1 MKILSVNENSI
12 GAELGLKPGDRI
24 DAIDGSRVR
33 DIIDYRFKISDENVV
48 LRVRQGGEV
57 LEYDIDKDYD
67 DNLGLEFEEF
77 RIRKCANDCVF
88 CFVDQ
93 NPPGM
98 REALYFRD
106 GDFRLSFLHGHY
118 ITMTNMGWKEMKRIV
133 TQRLTPLYISVH
145 VTQPDKRLEMF
156 LYGKDDTLLR
166 KFEYLTENGIE
177 LHSQVVLC
185 PGWNDGEFLEQTI
198 KDIHQYSPMARSM
211 SIVPAGLTKHRDG
224 LPFIPPVTRDYAEK
238 FLPIAE
244 DLSEKYILKDG
255 RRFIYLSDEWFLVTE
270 RDLPNTD
277 YYEDVDLSENGVGQ
291 VPVFWDQ
298 WQAGMTR
305 LHPSM
310 DRPTKVTV
318 CTGTLID
325 KWFQSHWLPTV
336 SGMENLDVNHVAI
349 RNEFYG
355 AEEVTVTGL
364 LVGQDIIDQLKGQE
378 LGDKV
383 IFSDR
388 ILSETG
394 IVTLDDM
401 TLEQISNG
409 IGTQVVVTDD
419 TPESFFK
426 LLN

>member
-118 ITMTNMGWKEMKRIV
+118 ITMTNMGWKEMKRVV

-166 KFEYLTENGIE
+166 KFEYLTDNGIE

-270 RDLPNTD
+270 RDLPDTD

-305 LHPSM
+305 LHPSL
-310 DRPTKVTV
+310 DTPTKVTV

-364 LVGQDIIDQLKGQE
+364 LVGQDIIDQLKGQD

-394 IVTLDDM
+394 ILTLDDM

>member
-305 LHPSM
+305 LHPSL
-310 DRPTKVTV
+310 DTPTKVTV
-318 CTGTLID
+318 CTGTLIV
-325 KWFQSHWLPTV
+325 KWFKSHWLPTV
-336 SGMENLDVNHVAI
+336 SGMENLEVNHVAI

>member
-177 LHSQVVLC
+177 LLSQVVLC

-198 KDIHQYSPMARSM
+198 KDIHQYSPMARSI

-238 FLPIAE
+238 FLPI
-244 DLSEKYILKDG
+244 SE
-255 RRFIYLSDEWFLVTE
+255 
-270 RDLPNTD
+270 
-277 YYEDVDLSENGVGQ
+277 
-291 VPVFWDQ
+291 
-298 WQAGMTR
+298 
-305 LHPSM
+305 
-310 DRPTKVTV
+310 
-318 CTGTLID
+318 
-325 KWFQSHWLPTV
+325 
-336 SGMENLDVNHVAI
+336 
-349 RNEFYG
+349 
-355 AEEVTVTGL
+355 GL
-364 LVGQDIIDQLKGQE
+364 
-378 LGDKV
+378 
-383 IFSDR
+383 
-388 ILSETG
+388 
-394 IVTLDDM
+394 
-401 TLEQISNG
+401 
-409 IGTQVVVTDD
+409 
-419 TPESFFK
+419 
-426 LLN
+426 